1 MLEDLGPK
9 YVGMKAFVSVALGF
23 LVSETRLQLKLYRS
37 QPCYDLHPEE
47 IVSICLPGILS
58 SPWVP
63 LLLFSI

>member
-23 LVSETRLQLKLYRS
+23 LVSEMRLQLKVYRS
-37 QPCYDLHPEE
+37 QPCSGLHPEE

-63 LLLFSI
+63 RLLFSI